1 MVHILEGIP
10 YMLGGM
16 MISSAMSLNSRST
29 KESAE
34 TSTTGGSL
42 YNFFNIDIGTKWK
55 SSFLSGM
62 IFAASL
68 VASVYGFDEIEN
80 THVKPFEAEKLFF
93 KGTGLIQFMISGFLT
108 GLGLKLAS
116 GGLGSFS
123 FYGIP
128 RFNSPSMTA
137 TGIAFI
143 FTAITATLR
152 SSFHILQ
159 GINIT
164 KKFNEH
170 LDFRLSLFVP
180 LIMMA
185 FTFLKNYKDM
195 NSVKEIA
202 KSFGI
207 GNLLSAGLMM
217 AGLGRRHQL
226 LDFFSLND
234 RWNPFLLF
242 VFAGGFLGHLLMTNF
257 LGYSAPI
264 SGDVSAK
271 SVGPKTFLG
280 CALFG
285 TGLGI
290 SGLIPGAGLLVSAV
304 YLPQIIL
311 FFLPFIAIGQ
321 FAGGFVNNLTSKT
334 EKLIK
339 SA

>member
-1 MVHILEGIP
+1 MVLLLEGIP
-10 YMLGGM
+10 YMLGGV
-16 MISSAMSLNSRST
+16 MISSAMALSSRSAKGST
-29 KESAE
+29 E
-34 TSTTGGSL
+34 TSTSGSL
-42 YNFFNIDIGTKWK
+42 YNFFNIDVGTKWK

-68 VASVYGFDEIEN
+68 VASVWGFEEIEN

-93 KGTGLIQFMISGFLT
+93 KGTGLIQFMVSGFLT

-123 FYGIP
+123 FFGIP
-128 RFNSPSMTA
+128 KFNASSLT
-137 TGIAFI
+137 TLGISFI
-143 FTAITATLR
+143 FAAITATLR
-152 SSFHILQ
+152 STFHILQ
-159 GINIT
+159 GINLT

-170 LDFRLSLFVP
+170 LDFRLSIFIP
-180 LIMMA
+180 LIMIG
-185 FTFLKNYKDM
+185 FNVLRNYKDT

-202 KSFGI
+202 KSFGL
-207 GNLLSAGLMM
+207 GNLLAAGLMM
-217 AGLGRRHQL
+217 AGFGRRHQM
-226 LDFFSLND
+226 LDFLSLNS

-242 VFAGGFLGHLLMTNF
+242 VLAGGFLGNRLVSNF
-257 LGYSAPI
+257 FGASAPI
-264 SGDVSAK
+264 SDEGSSK
-271 SVGPKTFLG
+271 ISLKTVLG
-280 CALFG
+280 CGLFG

-321 FAGGFVNNLTSKT
+321 FAGGFVNSFTSRT
-334 EKLIK
+334 EKIIK

>member
-1 MVHILEGIP
+1 MVNVLEGIP

-16 MISSAMSLNSRST
+16 MISSAMALNNRST
-29 KESAE
+29 KESSE
-34 TSTTGGSL
+34 TSTTGGSI
-42 YNFFNIDIGTKWK
+42 YNFFNIQIGTKWK
-55 SSFLSGM
+55 ASFLSGM

-68 VASVYGFDEIEN
+68 VASMYGFDEIGN
-80 THVKPFEAEKLFF
+80 THLKPFEAEKLFF
-93 KGTGLIQFMISGFLT
+93 KGTGLMQFMLSGFLT

-116 GGLGSFS
+116 GGLSNFS

-128 RFNSPSMTA
+128 RFHSSSMTA

-143 FTAITATLR
+143 FAAITATLR
-152 SSFHILQ
+152 STFHILQ

-180 LIMMA
+180 LIMMG
-185 FTFLKNYKDM
+185 FTLMKNYKDA
-195 NSVKEIA
+195 NSLKEIG
-202 KSFGI
+202 KSFGL

-217 AGLGRRHQL
+217 AGLGRRHQM
-226 LDFFSLND
+226 LDFLSLND

-242 VFAGGFLGHLLMTNF
+242 VLAGGFLGNLLISNF
-257 LGYSAPI
+257 FGASAPI
-264 SGDVSAK
+264 SGDISPK
-271 SVGPKTFLG
+271 SLGPKTFLG

-321 FAGGFVNNLTSKT
+321 FAGGFVNNFT
-334 EKLIK
+334 ERTQKIIK

>member
-1 MVHILEGIP
+1 MVLLLEGIP
-10 YMLGGM
+10 YMLGGA
-16 MISSAMSLNSRST
+16 MISSAMTLSSRSAKQST
-29 KESAE
+29 E

-42 YNFFNIDIGTKWK
+42 YNFFNIDVGTKWK
-55 SSFLSGM
+55 SSFLAGM

-93 KGTGLIQFMISGFLT
+93 KGGGLIQFMISGFLT

-123 FYGIP
+123 FFGIP
-128 RFNSPSMTA
+128 KFNASSLT
-137 TGIAFI
+137 TLGISFI
-143 FTAITATLR
+143 FAAITATLR
-152 SSFHILQ
+152 STFHILQ
-159 GINIT
+159 GINVT

-170 LDFRLSLFVP
+170 LDFRLSIFIP
-180 LIMMA
+180 LLMMG
-185 FTFLKNYKDM
+185 FNVLRNYKDT

-202 KSFGI
+202 KSFGL
-207 GNLLSAGLMM
+207 GNLLAAGLMM
-217 AGLGRRHQL
+217 AGLARRHQM
-226 LDFFSLND
+226 LDFLSLNS

-242 VFAGGFLGHLLMTNF
+242 VLAGGFLGNRLIANF
-257 LGYSAPI
+257 FGGSAPI
-264 SGDVSAK
+264 SGEGSSK
-271 SVGPKTFLG
+271 INLKTLLG
-280 CALFG
+280 CGLFG

-321 FAGGFVNNLTSKT
+321 FAGGFVNSFTSRT
-334 EKLIK
+334 EKIIK
-339 SA
+339 ST